1 MRETGFRIVRRAFAT
16 VAWMVVAAGSVGAW
30 VMPGPGLHHDQVVIA
45 CLAVVA
51 LSAAA
56 SLLAHRPSRPLVGT
70 TVVIVAVTSLGARNI
85 ASGALTSAQ
94 VNFRDGA
101 LLLSHV
107 LLALAMFASTRRR
120 LRADSRA
127 VISDGL
133 IIGLG
138 AWIVLWVV
146 LLQPAL
152 HGVTGL
158 PAATLMRGVTLAV
171 LSVNLFLVAT
181 LLFSD
186 SAPTVSVV
194 LTALAV
200 VNVLAGEILFLVDA
214 RPDATLSTRVL
225 GAPFVVAA
233 ACASAMLL
241 HPSVRT
247 LLSPARRRP
256 TPPLMTRLVTT
267 TASLV
272 APVVMLTLTD
282 ADGRNDR
289 TVRVVSIVV
298 LSVVVMARV
307 VQSVRANART
317 QADLAHSAQ
326 TDPLTNLPNRVA
338 MLDLVTDATQLAHGT
353 PRQPTVL
360 FIDVD
365 RFKNI
370 NDSLGHSAGDDV
382 LLEVARRLV
391 AAVPSHASVGR
402 ISGDEFVILDPHTET
417 ATQAVVLAERVLDS
431 LREPLGMRQG
441 DMFVSVSIGVA
452 MALRQLDLTAD
463 EILRHADTAMYR
475 AKDAGRNCI
484 AFFDDSMVEK
494 VTQRLDIETALYR
507 ALEKNELRLVHQ
519 PIVDTS
525 LGIVVGFEALMRWD
539 RGVHGSV
546 SPAEFIPIAEETG
559 TIVPLGSW
567 ALLDALTQLRH
578 WIDSGACAASTSMS
592 VNVSARQ
599 LHDPT
604 FVSVVTDALSRSGI
618 PADQLWLEV
627 TESLMITEPAQAL
640 TALRQLNALGVRIA
654 IDDFGTGYS
663 SLSLLQR
670 FPIQRIKI
678 DRAFV
683 SALTSDRNSHSIVR
697 TIVAMAESL
706 GADIVAEGVE
716 TVEQLD
722 FLAGLDCRKAQG
734 YLISHPVDSDA
745 VPATVA
751 ALQETPRWRR

>member
-1 MRETGFRIVRRAFAT
+1 
-16 VAWMVVAAGSVGAW
+16 
-30 VMPGPGLHHDQVVIA
+30 
-45 CLAVVA
+45 
-51 LSAAA
+51 
-56 SLLAHRPSRPLVGT
+56 
-70 TVVIVAVTSLGARNI
+70 
-85 ASGALTSAQ
+85 
-94 VNFRDGA
+94 
-101 LLLSHV
+101 
-107 LLALAMFASTRRR
+107 
-120 LRADSRA
+120 
-127 VISDGL
+127 
-133 IIGLG
+133 
-138 AWIVLWVV
+138 
-146 LLQPAL
+146 
-152 HGVTGL
+152 
-158 PAATLMRGVTLAV
+158 
-171 LSVNLFLVAT
+171 
-181 LLFSD
+181 
-186 SAPTVSVV
+186 
-194 LTALAV
+194 
-200 VNVLAGEILFLVDA
+200 
-214 RPDATLSTRVL
+214 
-225 GAPFVVAA
+225 
-233 ACASAMLL
+233 
-241 HPSVRT
+241 
-247 LLSPARRRP
+247 
-256 TPPLMTRLVTT
+256 MTRLVST

-282 ADGRNDR
+282 PASRNDR
-289 TVRVVSIVV
+289 IVRVVSIVV
-298 LSVVVMARV
+298 LSAVVMARV

-317 QADLAHSAQ
+317 QADLEHNAQ
-326 TDPLTNLPNRVA
+326 TDPLTNLPNRTA
-338 MLDLVTDATQLAHGT
+338 MLELVTEATQLAHGT

-391 AAVPSHASVGR
+391 AAVPAHASVGR

-417 ATQAVVLAERVLDS
+417 ATQAVVLAEHVLDS
-431 LREPLGMRQG
+431 LREPLGLRQG

-452 MALRQLDLTAD
+452 MAVRSLDLTAD

-507 ALEKNELRLVHQ
+507 ALDKNELRLVHQ

-525 LGIVVGFEALMRWD
+525 LGLVVGFEALMRWD
-539 RGVHGSV
+539 RGVNGTV

-567 ALLDALTQLRH
+567 ALLDALTQLRL
-578 WIDSGACAASTSMS
+578 WIDAGACTSHTTIS

-604 FVSVVTDALSRSGI
+604 FVSVVTEALSRSGVS
-618 PADQLWLEV
+618 ADQLWLEV
-627 TESLMITEPAQAL
+627 TESLMITEPTQAL
-640 TALRQLNALGVRIA
+640 TALKQLNAIGVRIA

-683 SALTSDRNSHSIVR
+683 HALTTDGGSHSLVR
-697 TIVAMAESL
+697 TIVAMADSL

-716 TVEQLD
+716 TMEQLD
-722 FLAGLDCRKAQG
+722 ILAGLDCRKAQG
-734 YLISHPVDSDA
+734 YLISHPVDSAA
-745 VPATVA
+745 VPDTVL
-751 ALQETPRWRR
+751 ALEGSPRWRR

>member
-1 MRETGFRIVRRAFAT
+1 MRETGFRIVRRAFAAI
-16 VAWMVVAAGSVGAW
+16 AWMVVAGGTAAPWLVPS
-30 VMPGPGLHHDQVVIA
+30 PGDSSS
-45 CLAVVA
+45 AVVLA
-51 LSAAA
+51 CAAVV
-56 SLLAHRPSRPLVGT
+56 LVGSSVALWVHGAPRLLVLA
-70 TVVIVAVTSLGARNI
+70 TVVVTGVTSLGARNI
-85 ASGALTSAQ
+85 AADGLSPRDM
-94 VNFRDGA
+94 NIRDGA
-101 LLLSHV
+101 LLASHV
-107 LLALAMFASTRRR
+107 LLALGMLVATRRR
-120 LRADSRA
+120 LRSDSRA

-171 LSVNLFLVAT
+171 LSVILFLVAT

-186 SAPTVSVV
+186 TAPTVSVILATV
-194 LTALAV
+194 AV
-200 VNVLAGEILFLVDA
+200 VMLLTGEILYLVDA
-214 RPDATLSTRVL
+214 RPDASLADRVL
-225 GAPFVVAA
+225 AAPFMSAA
-233 ACASAMLL
+233 ACAAGMLL
-241 HPSVRT
+241 HPSART

-256 TPPLMTRLVTT
+256 TPPLMTRLVST
-267 TASLV
+267 TASMV

-282 ADGRNDR
+282 PAGRNDR

-317 QADLAHSAQ
+317 QADLEHNAQ

-338 MLDLVTDATQLAHGT
+338 MLELVTEATQLAHGT

-391 AAVPSHASVGR
+391 AAVPAHASVGR

-417 ATQAVVLAERVLDS
+417 ATQAVVLAEHVLDS
-431 LREPLGMRQG
+431 LREPLGLRQG

-452 MALRQLDLTAD
+452 MAVRSLGLTAD

-494 VTQRLDIETALYR
+494 ITQRLDIETALYR
-507 ALEKNELRLVHQ
+507 ALDKNELRLVHQ

-525 LGIVVGFEALMRWD
+525 LGLVVGFEALMRWD
-539 RGVHGSV
+539 RGINGTV

-567 ALLDALTQLRH
+567 ALLDALTQLRM
-578 WIDSGACAASTSMS
+578 WIDAGACTGSTTVS

-604 FVSVVTDALSRSGI
+604 FVSVVTEALSRAGVA
-618 PADQLWLEV
+618 ADQLWLEV
-627 TESLMITEPAQAL
+627 TESLMITEPTQAL
-640 TALRQLNALGVRIA
+640 IALKQLNAIGVRIA

-683 SALTSDRNSHSIVR
+683 HALTADGGSHSIVR

-706 GADIVAEGVE
+706 GADVVAEGVE
-716 TVEQLD
+716 TIEQLD
-722 FLAGLDCRKAQG
+722 ILAGLDCRKAQG
-734 YLISHPVDSDA
+734 YLISHPVDSVA
-745 VPATVA
+745 VPDTVL
-751 ALQETPRWRR
+751 ALEGSPRWRR

>member
-1 MRETGFRIVRRAFAT
+1 MVVAGGAAAPWLVPSPAEHSTVIVLACAAAVVLGAT
-16 VAWMVVAAGSVGAW
+16 VALWVHRAPRLLVATTVLVSGVTALGA
-30 VMPGPGLHHDQVVIA
+30 HNIA
-45 CLAVVA
+45 ADG
-51 LSAAA
+51 LSARQ
-56 SLLAHRPSRPLVGT
+56 LNL
-70 TVVIVAVTSLGARNI
+70 
-85 ASGALTSAQ
+85 
-94 VNFRDGA
+94 RDGA
-101 LLLSHV
+101 LLVSHV
-107 LLALAMFASTRRR
+107 LLALGMLVATRRR

-138 AWIVLWVV
+138 AWIVLWVL

-158 PAATLMRGVTLAV
+158 PAATLMRGATLAV
-171 LSVNLFLVAT
+171 LSVILFLVAT

-186 SAPTVSVV
+186 TAPTVSVIFATLAEV
-194 LTALAV
+194 TLLT
-200 VNVLAGEILFLVDA
+200 GEIVYLVDA
-214 RPDATLSTRVL
+214 RPDASLVARVL

-233 ACASAMLL
+233 ACATGMLL
-241 HPSVRT
+241 HPSVRS

-256 TPPLMTRLVTT
+256 TPPLMTRLVST

-282 ADGRNDR
+282 PASRNDR
-289 TVRVVSIVV
+289 IVRVVSIVV
-298 LSVVVMARV
+298 LSAVVMARV

-317 QADLAHSAQ
+317 QADLEHNAQ
-326 TDPLTNLPNRVA
+326 TDPLTNLPNRTA
-338 MLDLVTDATQLAHGT
+338 MLELVTEATQLAHGT

-391 AAVPSHASVGR
+391 AAVPAHASVGR

-417 ATQAVVLAERVLDS
+417 ATQAVVLAEHVLDS
-431 LREPLGMRQG
+431 LREPLGLRQG

-452 MALRQLDLTAD
+452 MAVRSLDLTAD

-507 ALEKNELRLVHQ
+507 ALDKNELRLVHQ

-525 LGIVVGFEALMRWD
+525 LGLVVGFEALMRWD
-539 RGVHGSV
+539 RGVNGTV

-567 ALLDALTQLRH
+567 ALLDALTQLRL
-578 WIDSGACAASTSMS
+578 WIDAGACTSHTTIS

-604 FVSVVTDALSRSGI
+604 FVSVVTEALSRSGVS
-618 PADQLWLEV
+618 ADQLWLEV
-627 TESLMITEPAQAL
+627 TESLMITEPTQAL
-640 TALRQLNALGVRIA
+640 TALKQLNAIGVRIA

-683 SALTSDRNSHSIVR
+683 HALTTDGGSHSLVR
-697 TIVAMAESL
+697 TIVAMADSL

-716 TVEQLD
+716 TMEQLD
-722 FLAGLDCRKAQG
+722 ILAGLDCRKAQG
-734 YLISHPVDSDA
+734 YLISHPVDSAA
-745 VPATVA
+745 VPDTVL
-751 ALQETPRWRR
+751 ALEGSPRWRR